1 MPHPQLFFLLV
12 FRKFCSDFLKWF
24 PLFLHPVRDLYNLSI
39 FHPMFHIIE
48 RGMAFYPLLV
58 FSPQFM
64 FIVGVLGKRPYSPF
78 FFNFVFKSE
87 STPKNFIFTPLH
99 LCFFHT
105 NSRFHLFGAIPK
117 THNLIFWGLFAT
129 SFSPSRIDGT
139 ITQISLQ

>member
-78 FFNFVFKSE
+78 FLTLSSSRSRLQKTSFS
-87 STPKNFIFTPLH
+87 PPLH

-105 NSRFHLFGAIPK
+105 NSSLPLFGAFPK
-117 THNLIFWGLFAT
+117 
-129 SFSPSRIDGT
+129 RT
-139 ITQISLQ
+139 I